1 MTMNKSRRRNIKE
14 EYGLKFVQIPK
25 VFFFNEHYK
34 KLSNN
39 AKVAY
44 ALLQDRWNLS
54 IHNNWVDDNGD
65 IFFLYT
71 NQKLME
77 ILNIGSTATLQ
88 KVKKELINAG
98 LLEQEQRGL
107 NMANRLYLLEP
118 IVEEED
124 IYEII
129 EDETDEIKDL
139 SQKEDLYE
147 QTLTESMNTSKSLAG
162 QGNSLS
168 KLPFSE
174 SGSLDNERLDVQKL
188 NTNDTDFSNTNKD
201 FKDNKDWKNQNDLLI
216 SGIENNLDIESS
228 KELIDEFIENKG
240 IEQMYGKPIIQ
251 NFLKYSKYD
260 FVTFKTFYDKLFFA
274 HRAIEE
280 ELGFFFALDEP
291 FTFYGEEHQL
301 ELSKAFWRAIQRY
314 KTNKIKKDFNNYLF
328 GVFKGTLQG
337 ISLDI
342 QSEKTSKEQNNGS
355 NKVPMYNIGTGKYID
370 EN

>member
-1 MTMNKSRRRNIKE
+1 M
-14 EYGLKFVQIPK
+14 P
-25 VFFFNEHYK
+25 
-34 KLSNN
+34 
-39 AKVAY
+39 
-44 ALLQDRWNLS
+44 
-54 IHNNWVDDNGD
+54 
-65 IFFLYT
+65 
-71 NQKLME
+71 
-77 ILNIGSTATLQ
+77 
-88 KVKKELINAG
+88 
-98 LLEQEQRGL
+98 
-107 NMANRLYLLEP
+107 
-118 IVEEED
+118 
-124 IYEII
+124 
-129 EDETDEIKDL
+129 
-139 SQKEDLYE
+139 
-147 QTLTESMNTSKSLAG
+147 

-168 KLPFSE
+168 KFPFSE
-174 SGSLDNERLDVQKL
+174 NGSLDNERLDVQKM
-188 NTNDTDFSNTNKD
+188 NTNDTDLSKTNKD

-291 FTFYGEEHQL
+291 FTLYGEEHQL